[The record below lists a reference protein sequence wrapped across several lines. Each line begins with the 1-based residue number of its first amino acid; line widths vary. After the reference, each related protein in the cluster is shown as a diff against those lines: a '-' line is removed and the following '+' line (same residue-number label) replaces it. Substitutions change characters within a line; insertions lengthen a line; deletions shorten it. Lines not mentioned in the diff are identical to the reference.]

1 MIIKSDSYSYSLKL
15 FSSFKGH
22 HNFKDRYGMN
32 CLRKYEWEQFQLLHK
47 IVFLLIIHLQLTF
60 NIPLGIHYH
69 LVIIY
74 IQYIQLIY
82 CPISALILRQSGVTC
97 AVLQVDDLSV
107 VKLLQ
112 QFLPGLDAHAA
123 LQFRCTSACSS
134 KTVTAVTAVCV
145 QHCTSPRKNT
155 IFVWSHLIC
164 TFYYFFQPIHRNTL
178 P

>member
-1 MIIKSDSYSYSLKL
+1 MEELSFTTEFFTTEHLIFHWTPYTKKSWKLLNPNAIYSTNLLSH
-15 FSSFKGH
+15 FCIDFAAVWGH
-22 HNFKDRYGMN
+22 MWCR
-32 CLRKYEWEQFQLLHK
+32 
-47 IVFLLIIHLQLTF
+47 
-60 NIPLGIHYH
+60 
-69 LVIIY
+69 
-74 IQYIQLIY
+74 
-82 CPISALILRQSGVTC
+82 A

-134 KTVTAVTAVCV
+134 KTVTAESAVCV

-164 TFYYFFQPIHRNTL
+164 TFYYFFQPIHRQKTFL
-178 P
+178 AYY